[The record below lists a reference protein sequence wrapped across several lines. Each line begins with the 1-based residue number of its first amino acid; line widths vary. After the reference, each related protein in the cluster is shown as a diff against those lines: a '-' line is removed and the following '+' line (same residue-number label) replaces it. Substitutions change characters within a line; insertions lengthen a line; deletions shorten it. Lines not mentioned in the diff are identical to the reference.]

1 MGEPLGVTVTRLA
14 AEHPDRP
21 AVTDDAGSSTFAQL
35 EARANRWAH
44 DLAGRGV
51 APGDFVSIGLPNGVD
66 HYAVTI
72 AAWKLGAV
80 PQPFSHRLPPA
91 EIAAILEVVGPA
103 AVVDAD
109 TPLPTGP
116 DTPPPPAPAP
126 PAWKA
131 PTSGGSTGR
140 PKVIVAGEPGVF
152 ETITGRA
159 PVYRIEPAGVF
170 LCTAPLHHNAPY
182 LFSLLALLLG
192 NHVVVMGR
200 FDAERALDLA
210 ERHGVT
216 WFYAVPTMMRRLLLL
231 DRRPPLPVLRTLFH
245 IGAPCPT
252 AVKRG
257 VIDWLGPDR
266 VLEGYAGTEAQ
277 ARTTITGREWLAHPG
292 SVGRVTAGEIEARD
306 DEGRRCAPGEVGELW
321 MRAAAG
327 VRTYRYLGAEPR
339 AAGDGWES
347 LGDMGSFDAEGYLYL
362 ADRRSDMIVV
372 GGENVY
378 PAEVEAALLEH
389 PHVVSAVVVPA
400 PDEDLGSVP
409 HAVVQTDAEVD
420 DAELDAH
427 VTARLARHKRPR
439 AYRRSAEPLRDDAGK
454 VRRSTLT

>member
-1 MGEPLGVTVTRLA
+1 
-14 AEHPDRP
+14 
-21 AVTDDAGSSTFAQL
+21 
-35 EARANRWAH
+35 
-44 DLAGRGV
+44 
-51 APGDFVSIGLPNGVD
+51 
-66 HYAVTI
+66 
-72 AAWKLGAV
+72 
-80 PQPFSHRLPPA
+80 
-91 EIAAILEVVGPA
+91 
-103 AVVDAD
+103 
-109 TPLPTGP
+109 
-116 DTPPPPAPAP
+116 
-126 PAWKA
+126 
-131 PTSGGSTGR
+131 
-140 PKVIVAGEPGVF
+140 
-152 ETITGRA
+152 
-159 PVYRIEPAGVF
+159 
-170 LCTAPLHHNAPY
+170 
-182 LFSLLALLLG
+182 
-192 NHVVVMGR
+192 
-200 FDAERALDLA
+200 
-210 ERHGVT
+210 
-216 WFYAVPTMMRRLLLL
+216 
-231 DRRPPLPVLRTLFH
+231 LPVLRTLFH
-245 IGAPCPT
+245 IGAPCPP

-439 AYRRSAEPLRDDAGK
+439 AYRRSTEPLRDDAGK